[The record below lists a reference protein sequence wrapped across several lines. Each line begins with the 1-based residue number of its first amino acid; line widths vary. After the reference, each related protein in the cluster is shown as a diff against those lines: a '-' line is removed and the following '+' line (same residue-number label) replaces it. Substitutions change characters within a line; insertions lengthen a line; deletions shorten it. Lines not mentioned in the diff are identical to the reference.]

1 MYLYR
6 FEVID
11 QEKTTPVIV
20 VAKDDHQAFEQ
31 VDIELEKY
39 FLVLPDY
46 EEIVL
51 FEKKRI
57 GNGNGYVVPAF
68 SK

>member
-6 FEVID
+6 FEVIG
-11 QEKTTPVIV
+11 ESKTMPVIV

-31 VDIELEKY
+31 VDVELEKY
-39 FLVLPDY
+39 FLSLPDY

-57 GNGNGYVVPAF
+57 GNSSGYVLPAF

>member
-11 QEKTTPVIV
+11 VEKTTPVIV
-20 VAKDDHQAFEQ
+20 IAKDDQQAFEQ

-39 FLVLPDY
+39 FLALPDY

-57 GNGNGYVVPAF
+57 GNGSGYVLPAF

>member
-6 FEVID
+6 FEVVSKG
-11 QEKTTPVIV
+11 KTTPVIV
-20 VAKDDHQAFEQ
+20 VAKEDQQAFDQ
-31 VDIELEKY
+31 VDIELEKCY
-39 FLVLPDY
+39 LSLPHY

-57 GNGNGYVVPAF
+57 GNGSGYVLLAF